1 MKSLRLPLLAA
12 VATTVA
18 IGMAFFYAPT
28 EAVQGNVQRIF
39 YIHVPSAWVTYLALF
54 VAAAASI
61 VVLARR
67 SDWERFDAIAVSCV
81 EVGTLFLTIVLTTG
95 PIWAG
100 RAWGVFWAWDVRLTS
115 TLVLW
120 LIAVGYLIFRAST
133 PAGER
138 RARLCAVIAIIGA
151 VDVPLIHFAVD
162 WWTSAH
168 PPATVL
174 NFEGGPT
181 LPAAMLITLFV
192 SLGAFTLLFLALVT
206 MRVRIERAR
215 NSLELGLSSA
225 PPLRSGENQHV

>member
-1 MKSLRLPLLAA
+1 MNKSLRLPFAAA
-12 VATTVA
+12 VAVTVA
-18 IGMAFFYAPT
+18 TFMAFFYAPT

-39 YIHVPSAWVTYLALF
+39 YIHVPSAWVAYLAF
-54 VAAAASI
+54 FVVAAAS
-61 VVLARR
+61 VLVLARR
-67 SDWERFDAIAVSCV
+67 DEWERWDAIAVSCV

-120 LIAVGYLIFRAST
+120 LIAVGYLVFRAST
-133 PAGER
+133 APGER
-138 RARLCAVIAIIGA
+138 RARLCAVIGIIGA
-151 VDVPLIHFAVD
+151 IDVPLIHFAVD
-162 WWTSAH
+162 WWASAH
-168 PPATVL
+168 PPATVM

-181 LPAAMLITLFV
+181 LPGAMLTTLFV

-215 NSLELGLSSA
+215 TTLALTPDEAA
-225 PPLRSGENQHV
+225 PARSEYV